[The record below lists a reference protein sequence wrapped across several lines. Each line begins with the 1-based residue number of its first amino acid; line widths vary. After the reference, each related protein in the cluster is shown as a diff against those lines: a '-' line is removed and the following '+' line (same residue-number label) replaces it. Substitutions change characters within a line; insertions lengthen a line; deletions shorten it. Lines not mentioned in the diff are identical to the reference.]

1 MAISEEKIS
10 IDPKK
15 QRPLVRRPWAKQKI
29 FQKTSQDEVAEET
42 KAEEAAP
49 GKKGTASSRSRK
61 RAAPSDKKILS
72 VVEEDVDRD
81 SNLYEDESNGSKHK
95 SGLTCGA

>member
-10 IDPKK
+10 IDPRK

-29 FQKTSQDEVAEET
+29 FQKTSQDEVAEEK

-61 RAAPSDKKILS
+61 RAAPSDKKVLS
-72 VVEEDVDRD
+72 IVEEDVDGD
-81 SNLYEDESNGSKHK
+81 SNFNEDESNGSKHK